1 MSIAVALSVALV
13 SCNKDNVN
21 YEGSDEV
28 KKDNIGY
35 LVLSGMDAEVMIET
49 ENYNNEAGET
59 RASEIDMSN
68 FDVRILNRNGQT
80 VYNFKYGNRPSY
92 PLELEGGVYT
102 LVITSSE
109 MQDVA
114 WEAPVYG
121 AKKEF
126 TIVRK
131 QTTEVRD
138 IVCKLQNIKVTV
150 DYSADLKDQLDPDYA
165 NMVVAL
171 GESAIIF
178 NFGEERGVYFA
189 PLAETNTL
197 DLTFTCRYKGETKDI
212 VMTNRIEGVKAA
224 QWRKINVI
232 VQHAADGTSTI
243 GVVCDTWTYDDEIT
257 FDTSSFLME
266 EVLVDDTDIPTIN
279 WEGYDLAETFV
290 LTDAMFDA
298 EGNFKSNINLDI
310 VAKAPIKSIVVKVNS
325 DNADFLAEYGAIMAT
340 EEDLCAPKTSA
351 AILKMMGYPTDAKGA
366 TATRIKLAEQAE
378 LMKRFAGTHTYEIT
392 VVDDNEAKATATL
405 AVKYGE
411 LVDNGP
417 SLVWDGYNIDEVQTY
432 IPGMTCDILVTSM
445 TGLTDLSVKII
456 SATLTPEELAGV
468 GLAGEFSLVN
478 DTQFFDSLKGLGFPV
493 GDEVAGQ
500 TDLKLSITTFL
511 SILNSFGA
519 GDHNFEI
526 TATDAAGS
534 ITRTVML
541 HFE

>member
-1 MSIAVALSVALV
+1 M
-13 SCNKDNVN
+13 
-21 YEGSDEV
+21 
-28 KKDNIGY
+28 
-35 LVLSGMDAEVMIET
+35 
-49 ENYNNEAGET
+49 
-59 RASEIDMSN
+59 
-68 FDVRILNRNGQT
+68 
-80 VYNFKYGNRPSY
+80 
-92 PLELEGGVYT
+92 
-102 LVITSSE
+102 
-109 MQDVA
+109 
-114 WEAPVYG
+114 
-121 AKKEF
+121 
-126 TIVRK
+126 
-131 QTTEVRD
+131 
-138 IVCKLQNIKVTV
+138 QNIKVTV

-405 AVKYGE
+405 TVKYGE

-417 SLVWDGYNIDEVQTY
+417 SLVWEGYNIDEVQTY

-456 SATLTPEELAGV
+456 SATLTPEELAAV